1 MIWLSF
7 PDCSPPIITMIP
19 STSSLS
25 SPLQFSRG
33 EDFYIAPYVY
43 LQCKA
48 SLATTVRWT
57 ISRCTSVCS
66 SLPLWLSP
74 SVTVT
79 AAELF
84 VPARTLDVGTYILRM
99 KVAMVAAPHLIATDS
114 VYVTITPS
122 TITPNLMPFG
132 TSTITHGRAH
142 DLLLDP
148 GAYSDD
154 PDALTFNATVSLHGF
169 IAQLS

>member
-1 MIWLSF
+1 MLGALQL
-7 PDCSPPIITMIP
+7 TM
-19 STSSLS
+19 
-25 SPLQFSRG
+25 
-33 EDFYIAPYVY
+33 
-43 LQCKA
+43 
-48 SLATTVRWT
+48 
-57 ISRCTSVCS
+57 
-66 SLPLWLSP
+66 
-74 SVTVT
+74 T
-79 AAELF
+79 AA
-84 VPARTLDVGTYILRM
+84 
-99 KVAMVAAPHLIATDS
+99 S

-132 TSTITHGRAH
+132 TSAITHGRAY